1 MNYKLLSLF
10 LLITITSCQTD
21 IFDDTNIKIVNKAI
35 SIKGRLPLI
44 AHRGCWLGTEMPP
57 NSLAAFINS
66 LGKNIYGTEFAHSW
80 ALSKCADV
88 QRTVVTVQGAMTVL
102 KKHVY
107 AGLPEKQCRDS
118 LLHKLLRI
126 ETIVEPLRIILFDM
140 YESRRM
146 TGQLK

>member
-35 SIKGRLPLI
+35 CIKGRLPLI

-66 LGKNIYGTEFAHSW
+66 LGKNIYGTEF
-80 ALSKCADV
+80 DV
-88 QRTVVTVQGAMTVL
+88 
-102 KKHVY
+102 
-107 AGLPEKQCRDS
+107 
-118 LLHKLLRI
+118 
-126 ETIVEPLRIILFDM
+126 
-140 YESRRM
+140 YESSDKVLVINHEA
-146 TGQLK
+146 TYIDKTIQTT